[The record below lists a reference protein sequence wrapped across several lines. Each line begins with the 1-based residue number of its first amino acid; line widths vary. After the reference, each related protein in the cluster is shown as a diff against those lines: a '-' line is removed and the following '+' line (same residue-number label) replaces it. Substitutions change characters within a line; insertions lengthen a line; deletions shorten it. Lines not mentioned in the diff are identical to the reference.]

1 MVGAMVPWAIVCSY
15 SIFRYMWKYRAKK
28 LLPMLRAWGPYTA
41 HLGIMLILVGYCF
54 SYGLGSEDS
63 ITLNEGERK
72 LAGNFILELDDVS
85 MENSGTEITVKADIK
100 LEEKE
105 NNKIVI
111 DDQLSKTIQSLT
123 NQETTEIYLKHEL
136 HRDLYLTLNGVTP
149 GVDGEPSSA
158 TITVREIPGIILV
171 WIGSFLTILGMIM
184 TMFTEWK
191 PGKEWL
197 RKMAN

>member
-1 MVGAMVPWAIVCSY
+1 MIKNFNYLFVTFFAIGTIKYAPGTITSLITTVILF
-15 SIFRYMWKYRAKK
+15 IFFHVINLPNNII
-28 LLPMLRAWGPYTA
+28 LLF
-41 HLGIMLILVGYCF
+41 LILIFLYAF
-54 SYGLGSEDS
+54 YA
-63 ITLNEGERK
+63 IT
-72 LAGNFILELDDVS
+72 DY
-85 MENSGTEITVKADIK
+85 IK
-100 LEEKE
+100 EKE

-111 DDQLSKTIQSLT
+111 DDYLSKTIQSLT

-149 GVDGEPSSA
+149 GIDGEPSSA

>member
-1 MVGAMVPWAIVCSY
+1 MSPEVFEVRLAPFVVILAAIFTIHTLRPFMKIQNILVIVGVSLFFSIGYASISEGRSWMVGAMLPWAIVCSY

-54 SYGLGSEDS
+54 SYGLGTEDS

-85 MENSGTEITVKADIK
+85 MENTGTEITVKANIQLK
-100 LEEKE
+100 EKQ

-111 DDQLSKTIQSLT
+111 DLSLIH
-123 NQETTEIYLKHEL
+123 I
-136 HRDLYLTLNGVTP
+136 
-149 GVDGEPSSA
+149 
-158 TITVREIPGIILV
+158 
-171 WIGSFLTILGMIM
+171 
-184 TMFTEWK
+184 
-191 PGKEWL
+191 
-197 RKMAN
+197 